1 MLERIYL
8 FLDQLGEVGVLT
20 ADFFRYLV
28 RRPFEGRLLLDQ
40 LDAVGV
46 KSVNVVNLTAI
57 FSGMVLALQMGQFL
71 AKFGAK
77 IYVSRIMG
85 LSLLR
90 EMGPVLISLSR
101 TESVPHRP
109 DGNPGLDSNH
119 RTRMSRLTSWSNQD
133 PN

>member
-20 ADFFRYLV
+20 GDFFRYLV

-90 EMGPVLISLSR
+90 EMGPVS
-101 TESVPHRP
+101 
-109 DGNPGLDSNH
+109 
-119 RTRMSRLTSWSNQD
+119 
-133 PN
+133 